1 MATPLKSLYDR
12 TDKRQA
18 KREQDEIQRQWNLV
32 RKEFEEIVFSDEFNE
47 AAFQIFSEQWIKWA
61 EAWNNKP
68 VITLAN
74 PRMFHDYAI
83 NQDLY
88 E

>member
-1 MATPLKSLYDR
+1 MAHPIKAHYAR

-18 KREQDEIQRQWNLV
+18 KREQEEIQRQWDRV
-32 RKEFEEIVFSDEFNE
+32 RKEFEAIVFNDDFNE
-47 AAFQIFSEQWIKWA
+47 EAFQAFSEQWIKWA

-83 NQDLY
+83 NQ
-88 E
+88 EIFE

>member
-1 MATPLKSLYDR
+1 MARQLKSHYVR

-18 KREQDEIQRQWNLV
+18 KREQDEIMRQANAV
-32 RKEFEEIVFSDEFNE
+32 IDEFEAIVFNDDFHE
-47 AAFQIFSEQWIKWA
+47 AMFQKFSEQWIKWA

-83 NQDLY
+83 NQEIY